1 MEKESNKKSLSINP
15 VVGTVLVAIIGLLGT
30 GIGASIGGYYSIR
43 LEQEKLR
50 SSLIL
55 KAVETTD
62 PKSALNYLKFLQNT
76 GLVKDLEVTIEEW
89 SKDSTAVPLRP
100 TPNQVALAEMD
111 NTVKS
116 VRVASTDK
124 LISESSADPDVIRE
138 VVSSLKVPKSPD
150 GMWNNIVFLNSTKK
164 SAYDTELIEFS
175 LTEVAAFEAEVKKG
189 NILLG
194 PKTKDALNTYK
205 KYLSGM
211 QAMMAN

>member
-1 MEKESNKKSLSINP
+1 MEKASDKKQFSINP
-15 VVGTVLVAIIGLLGT
+15 VAGTVIVALIGLFGT

-62 PKSALNYLKFLQNT
+62 PKSALNYLKLLQNT

-100 TPNQVALAEMD
+100 TPNQVALAELD
-111 NTVKS
+111 NAEKS

-124 LISESSADPDVIRE
+124 LISESSADPDVIRA
-138 VVSSLKVPKSPD
+138 VLSSLKEPKSPD
-150 GMWNNIVFLNSTKK
+150 GLWNNIVFLNATKK
-164 SAYDTELIEFS
+164 SAYDAELIEFS
-175 LTEVAAFEAEVKKG
+175 FAEIAAFEAEVKRG
-189 NILLG
+189 NIFLG
-194 PKTKDALNTYK
+194 PKTKEALDNYK
-205 KYLSGM
+205 KYLSDM
-211 QAMMAN
+211 QSMMTK